1 MTYLI
6 EIEKPMETLL
16 NAIKKD
22 RSLLTGPKT
31 TGFSDTRITAQNLE
45 DAAGNHFFDD
55 GYWKFGITEMDAH
68 KIRAYFQE
76 GINYD
81 FVIELHRR
89 FPAIMEM
96 ETEDFMEIVN
106 KRRKRVG
113 LSHIHMSIIVRE
125 IME

>member
-1 MTYLI
+1 MTLLM

-16 NAIKKD
+16 NAIKKE
-22 RSLLTGPKT
+22 RRLLIGPKT
-31 TGFSDTRITAQNLE
+31 TGFTDTKITAQNLE

-55 GYWKFGITEMDAH
+55 RYWKYGLTEMESH

-76 GINYD
+76 GCDNFN

-89 FPAIMEM
+89 FPEIMER
-96 ETEDFMEIVN
+96 ETDEYIERVN

-113 LSHIHMSIIVRE
+113 KGPVTNIW
-125 IME
+125 